1 MSKFADL
8 ELSLNRY
15 DPASYTVELRFSQP
29 ESDSDIRLGMA
40 RPALF
45 QLDFNTL
52 QGMAHDPAAYG
63 QALSKDLFADPN
75 VLSAFSQARAQ
86 AQALDMP
93 LRLRLLV
100 GGSAPELHRLH
111 WETLRDPQD
120 GSPLFLGERL
130 LFSRYLSSID
140 WSPVRLHPKSD
151 LRALLVISSPGNLGD
166 YSLAPIDVA
175 VELSRARESL
185 GAVTATALPDAAS
198 DKRATLENLL
208 SNLREGY
215 DILYLVCHGTFKD
228 GEAWLWLED
237 DQGQVA
243 RISGSE
249 MFQRL
254 REIDTHPRL
263 AVLVSCQSAGEGE
276 GDAMAAIGPRMAE
289 AGIPAVIAMQGNLT
303 METAAQLMPA
313 FFTELQH
320 DGQIDRALSMARG
333 LVRQRSDYWMPALF
347 MRLKSGRIWYVP
359 GFVDERKGSEKLKS
373 ISSKIDEGVC
383 TPILGPGLNEAL
395 LGSQSQIARR
405 WAETY
410 DYPMEPYSRE
420 SLPQVAQFLAVNQY
434 DRAPYDELANYLK
447 QAIRSRYNTIL
458 PAEFHQ
464 RSARLDEMILAVGAH
479 RRQADPNDPY
489 RALAGL
495 SLPIYVTTNY
505 DNLLA
510 AALQE
515 AGKDPQVVLCPWNE
529 QVERLQSVYD
539 REPDYLPSPERP
551 LVYHLFGRL
560 SEPLSVVLTE
570 DDYFKFLIGVTH
582 NSNLIPK
589 DVLGALVDSA
599 LLMLGFRM
607 DDWQFRVLF
616 HSLLDQQGNILRGAH
631 PHIAAQ
637 IVPEEGRTLDPER
650 AQEYLEKYY
659 WGAKISLY
667 WGTVEDFVH
676 DLLRQRQSME
686 N

>member
-1 MSKFADL
+1 MTEPADL
-8 ELSLNRY
+8 EISLHRY
-15 DPASYTVELRFSQP
+15 DPAAYTIELRFSQP
-29 ESDSDIRLGMA
+29 ESDADIRLGMS

-45 QLDFNTL
+45 QLDL
-52 QGMAHDPAAYG
+52 AALKALAHDPPAYG
-63 QALSKDLFADPN
+63 GALAQALFADPA
-75 VLSAFSQARAQ
+75 VLSAFAQARAQ
-86 AQALDMP
+86 AQALDVK
-93 LRLRLLV
+93 LRIRLLV
-100 GGSAPELHRLH
+100 GGSAPELHRLR
-111 WETLRDPQD
+111 WETLCDPQD
-120 GSPLFLGERL
+120 GSPLFTGERL
-130 LFSRYLSSID
+130 LFSRYLSSVD
-140 WSPVRLHPKSD
+140 WSPVRLRPRGD
-151 LRALLVISSPGNLGD
+151 LSALLVISSPSNLGE

-175 VELSRARESL
+175 AELARARENL
-185 GAVTATALPDAAS
+185 GVVTATALPDAAS
-198 DKRATLENLL
+198 GLRATLENLL
-208 SNLREGY
+208 THLHDGY
-215 DILYLVCHGTFKD
+215 DILYLVCHGTLKD

-237 DQGQVA
+237 SQGQVA
-243 RISGSE
+243 RLSGSE
-249 MFQRL
+249 LFQRL
-254 REIDTHPRL
+254 REIDAHPRL
-263 AVLVSCQSAGEGE
+263 AVLVSCQSAGDGE
-276 GDAMAAIGPRMAE
+276 GDALAAIGPRMAE
-289 AGIPAVIAMQGNLT
+289 AGVPAVIAMQGNLT
-303 METAAQLMPA
+303 METAAQLMPT
-313 FFTELQH
+313 FFAELQR

-333 LVRQRSDYWMPALF
+333 QVRQRPDYWMPALF

-359 GFVDERKGSEKLKS
+359 GFVDERKGFEKLKS

-383 TPILGPGLNEAL
+383 TPILGPGLNETL

-410 DYPMEPYSRE
+410 DYPMEAHGRE
-420 SLPQVAQFLAVNQY
+420 SLPQVAQFLTVNQY

-447 QAIRSRYNTIL
+447 QAIRSRYDTSL
-458 PAEFHQ
+458 PPELHQ
-464 RSARLDEMILAVGAH
+464 RSARLDDLILAVGAQ
-479 RRQADPNDPY
+479 RRKADPEDPY
-489 RALAGL
+489 RALAEL
-495 SLPIYVTTNY
+495 SLPLYITTNY

-529 QVERLQSVYD
+529 QVERLPSVYD
-539 REPDYLPSPERP
+539 REPDYLPTPERP

-570 DDYFKFLIGVTH
+570 DDYFKFLIGVTR
-582 NSNLIPK
+582 NSSLIPK

-599 LLMLGFRM
+599 LLMLGFRI

-637 IVPEEGRTLDPER
+637 IVPEEGRTLDPAR

-676 DLLRQRQSME
+676 DLLRQRQSVG
-686 N
+686 